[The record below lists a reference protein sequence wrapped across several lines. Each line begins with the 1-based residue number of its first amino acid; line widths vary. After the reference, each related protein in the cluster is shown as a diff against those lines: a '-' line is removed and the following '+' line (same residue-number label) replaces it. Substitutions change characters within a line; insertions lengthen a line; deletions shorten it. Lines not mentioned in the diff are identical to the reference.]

1 MTSSLSSAAT
11 QSSSRKSTLIDIQ
24 PDHYYDNG
32 GIPVFKPTMEQFKDF
47 SIFVESI
54 AHYGHKAGLVKVIP
68 PPEWSSSLPD
78 LSERLG
84 HVKIKTPIVQHIHG
98 TKGIYTQTNIESRKK
113 EYTVAEFRAVANDS
127 NHRPPS
133 RKGVPHGPAEPLPKR
148 KRNRKP
154 LASPQISGNASNST
168 LLSEKD
174 TSVPTTPT
182 TATMS
187 TNDHEFTT
195 PVAGSPAVP
204 SSGSFG
210 QRTLR
215 RHSADGRVPS
225 ASAANSVTSSPDQPS
240 QAILESSIGKKQIVM
255 PRPSSPSP
263 PSKRPVASDSLT
275 SLVPVFNPSS
285 SEQPLASSSSSSSSS
300 STSLSEPFSSS
311 SSSSTLSSSS
321 SSPAKP
327 KAEKEEQEGEAVV
340 PVTDYKVVHGED
352 YTVEFCKEL
361 ERHYWRNLTFV
372 QPMYGADMS
381 GSLFDSRTTSWNC
394 QCLGDLLTRID
405 TKLPGVNTPYLY
417 FGMWKAT
424 FAWHV
429 EDMDLYSINYLHF
442 GEPKQWYCIPPEHSE
457 RFERIAQGIF
467 SQDYKK
473 CPQFLRHKTYLISP
487 MSLSNVGV
495 PFNRLVQHEGEFV
508 LTFPFAYH
516 SGYNLGF
523 NCAESIN
530 FALDNWIDIG
540 KKAEACRCINDA
552 VQIDVEAIFSPSN
565 ASENTA
571 GAKDGQAA
579 PARSKG
585 SRGGISIK
593 SESEDIE
600 MTDVNSPSSGT
611 SSGSHKKRKRP
622 SAIEDSNETVV
633 SRTTRSSKTASTR
646 TAVDPA
652 DLGAQSPS
660 KKAKKKEEQECIL
673 CPNKDFSGEML
684 PTTNGKQCHMIC
696 AQYIPEAYMSGEEDD
711 DVYVH
716 VELVP
721 NARRK
726 LKCFLCQSKGGAC
739 LQCCKGKCIRS
750 MHASC
755 ADAAGMFVD
764 EVLDDAGN
772 ITYNVYCPTHDPR
785 HELEKQ
791 SEYRAWKETMMKKL
805 KRDLVVWARW
815 DDNVYYRGKVEVV
828 DGPPKMTCKIAFD
841 DGYVKTCNWRD
852 ISLEKRTGPATAYK

>member
-1 MTSSLSSAAT
+1 MSSTAPT
-11 QSSSRKSTLIDIQ
+11 KSTLIDIQ

-32 GIPVFKPTMEQFKDF
+32 AIPVFKPTMDQFKDF
-47 SIFVESI
+47 STFVESI

-68 PPEWSSSLPD
+68 PAEWSSGLPD

-84 HVKIKTPIVQHIHG
+84 AVKIKTPIVQHIHG

-133 RKGVPHGPAEPLPKR
+133 RKNVPHGPADPLPKR

-154 LASPQISGNASNST
+154 VAPLQTTGEPANPASS
-168 LLSEKD
+168 LSEKD

-182 TATMS
+182 TITMPTNIHESPSPAT
-187 TNDHEFTT
+187 TTTTTTT
-195 PVAGSPAVP
+195 PVAVP
-204 SSGSFG
+204 SILPSPNSLDHY
-210 QRTLR
+210 RPLR

-225 ASAANSVTSSPDQPS
+225 ASAANSVTSSPDQIS
-240 QAILESSIGKKQIVM
+240 QPVLESSSGKKQIM
-255 PRPSSPSP
+255 MHRRPSSPSP
-263 PSKRPVASDSLT
+263 PSKRPVASDSLAAF
-275 SLVPVFNPSS
+275 VPVFHP
-285 SEQPLASSSSSSSSS
+285 PRP
-300 STSLSEPFSSS
+300 SEPTMASPS
-311 SSSSTLSSSS
+311 SSSSTLSEPSFSSS
-321 SSPAKP
+321 SSTASSSSTSSLGKP
-327 KAEKEEQEGEAVV
+327 KTDKDEPEEQVVV
-340 PVTDYKVVHGED
+340 PVSDYKVAHGED
-352 YTVEFCKEL
+352 YTVDFCKEL

-487 MSLSNVGV
+487 ISLSNVGV

-552 VQIDVEAIFSPSN
+552 VQIDVEAIFSPHKAGN
-565 ASENTA
+565 DTT
-571 GAKDGQAA
+571 GAKGAREA
-579 PARSKG
+579 IGRSKSLKGGGGG
-585 SRGGISIK
+585 SVK
-593 SESEDIE
+593 PESEDVE
-600 MTDVNSPSSGT
+600 MVDASDARATSS
-611 SSGSHKKRKRP
+611 SSGSSKKRKRP
-622 SAIEDSNETVV
+622 STNDTTTNDAVSARITRSGKIAS
-633 SRTTRSSKTASTR
+633 SRTVLDHVDLDYKT
-646 TAVDPA
+646 PA
-652 DLGAQSPS
+652 KKS
-660 KKAKKKEEQECIL
+660 KKTKPE
-673 CPNKDFSGEML
+673 DFDGEML
-684 PTTNGKQCHMIC
+684 PTTHGRHCHMIC
-696 AQYIPEAYMSGEEDD
+696 AQYIPETYMSGDDDD
-711 DVYVH
+711 DVQVH

-721 NARRK
+721 SARRK
-726 LKCFLCQSKGGAC
+726 LKCFLCQAKGGAC

-755 ADAAGMFVD
+755 ADAAGMYVD
-764 EVLDDAGN
+764 EVLDDEDN

-785 HELEKQ
+785 HELEKK
-791 SEYRAWKETMMKKL
+791 SEYRAWKETMIKKL
-805 KRDLVVWARW
+805 KQDLVVWARW
-815 DDNVYYRGKVEVV
+815 DDNIYYRGKVDVV
-828 DGPPKMTCKIAFD
+828 YGPPKMTCKISFD

-852 ISLEKRTGPATAYK
+852 ISLEKKLGPATPM

>member
-1 MTSSLSSAAT
+1 MTSTTTTNPSLN
-11 QSSSRKSTLIDIQ
+11 DIQ

-32 GIPVFKPTMEQFKDF
+32 AIPVFKPTMDQFKDF
-47 SIFVESI
+47 SAFVESI

-68 PPEWSSSLPD
+68 PVEWSSGLPD

-84 HVKIKTPIVQHIHG
+84 TVKIKTPIVQHIHG

-154 LASPQISGNASNST
+154 LASLQTTSEPTNPTS
-168 LLSEKD
+168 LSD
-174 TSVPTTPT
+174 RDMSVPTTPT
-182 TATMS
+182 TTIMPTNIHESSPPSTATSS
-187 TNDHEFTT
+187 TTT
-195 PVAGSPAVP
+195 PTAVP
-204 SSGSFG
+204 SYLPSPDSLGPH
-210 QRTLR
+210 RPLR

-225 ASAANSVTSSPDQPS
+225 ASAANSATSSPDQVS
-240 QAILESSIGKKQIVM
+240 QPVLESTSSGKKQM
-255 PRPSSPSP
+255 MMHRRPSSPSP
-263 PSKRPVASDSLT
+263 PSKRPVASDSLAT
-275 SLVPVFNPSS
+275 FVPVFHPSQPSESATASPPSS
-285 SEQPLASSSSSSSSS
+285 G
-300 STSLSEPFSSS
+300 TSLSEPISSS
-311 SSSSTLSSSS
+311 SSVASPSISSA
-321 SSPAKP
+321 AKP
-327 KAEKEEQEGEAVV
+327 KVEKDEQEEDPVV

-352 YTVEFCKEL
+352 YSVEFCKEL

-552 VQIDVEAIFSPSN
+552 VQIDVEAIFSPHK
-565 ASENTA
+565 AADEAT
-571 GAKDGQAA
+571 GAKGAREA
-579 PARSKG
+579 IGRSK
-585 SRGGISIK
+585 SLKGGGESTQPD
-593 SESEDIE
+593 SEDVE
-600 MTDVNSPSSGT
+600 MADADSTAASS
-611 SSGSHKKRKRP
+611 SSNNKKRKRP
-622 SAIEDSNETVV
+622 STSSAKDAV
-633 SRTTRSSKTASTR
+633 SARITRSGKTASTR
-646 TAVDPA
+646 ATTDPIP
-652 DLGAQSPS
+652 DTSSPS
-660 KKAKKKEEQECIL
+660 KKAKKTKPE
-673 CPNKDFSGEML
+673 DFDGEML
-684 PTTNGKQCHMIC
+684 PTTHGKHCHMIC
-696 AQYIPEAYMSGEEDD
+696 AQYIPETYMSGEDDD
-711 DVYVH
+711 DVQVH

-726 LKCFLCQSKGGAC
+726 LKCFLCQAKGGAC

-755 ADAAGMFVD
+755 ADAAGLYVD
-764 EVLDDAGN
+764 EVIDNNDN
-772 ITYNVYCPTHDPR
+772 IAYNVYCPTHDPR
-785 HELEKQ
+785 QELEKK
-791 SEYRAWKETMMKKL
+791 SEYRAWKETMIKKL

-815 DDNVYYRGKVEVV
+815 DDNIYYRGKVDAVY
-828 DGPPKMTCKIAFD
+828 GPPKMTCKISFD

-852 ISLEKRTGPATAYK
+852 ISLEKKLGPATPR